1 MRHSVPRRPQ
11 GRTSLLLRDLPA
23 TADVR
28 SWDAYDLMKVFP
40 AGFAWSAG
48 LLAAEQFGLLTP
60 SCRRCPARR
69 ARIRGWGV
77 WQRAVHGQG

>member
-1 MRHSVPRRPQ
+1 
-11 GRTSLLLRDLPA
+11 LLRDLPA

-48 LLAAEQFGLLTP
+48 LLAAEQFGFLTP
-60 SCRRCPARR
+60 ILPPLSSQARADPR
-69 ARIRGWGV
+69 VGV